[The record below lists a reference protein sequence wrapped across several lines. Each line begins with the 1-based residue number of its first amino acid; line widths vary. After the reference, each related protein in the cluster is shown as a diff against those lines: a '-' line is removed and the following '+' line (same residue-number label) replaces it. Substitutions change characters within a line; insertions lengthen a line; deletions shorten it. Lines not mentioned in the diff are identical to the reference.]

1 MDRSLQGTEKDR
13 RQKYLSKLK
22 ELKLFDD
29 TFFFHCISTF
39 PETLEPMIRIILG
52 RKDLRIV
59 TVNAQKEEGQLFAR
73 RGRFDVLAADEEGR
87 YYEIEVQNTYSGV
100 LPQRARFYSALLDYS
115 LLRPSEDYRKLPES
129 FVIIIMANNELK
141 QKRTVAKYTRRN
153 EDDEPLN
160 DGSHIVFVNGESRG
174 RGDEVEKL
182 MHDFRCTEPEDMN
195 YDFLRRPVEYYKRDR
210 KGRNDMCD
218 VIQELVNEERVSARA
233 EGEAIGIRK
242 EKTAMVKEM
251 LKDGALPVSRI
262 AKISGLTI
270 SEVNTLAKEL

>member
-73 RGRFDVLAADEEGR
+73 RGRFD
-87 YYEIEVQNTYSGV
+87 V

-218 VIQELVNEERVSARA
+218 VIQELVNEERVSAKADGRA
-233 EGEAIGIRK
+233 E

-251 LKDGALPVSRI
+251 LRKGTIPEKDI
-262 AKISGLTI
+262 ADISGLTI
-270 SEVNTLAKEL
+270 SEVSALAKEL